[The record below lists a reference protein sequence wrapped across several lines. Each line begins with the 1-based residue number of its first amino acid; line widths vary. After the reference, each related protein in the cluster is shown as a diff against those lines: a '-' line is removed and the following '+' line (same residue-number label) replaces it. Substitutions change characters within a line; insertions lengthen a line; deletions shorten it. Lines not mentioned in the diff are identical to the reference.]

1 MEMKFEKNDAL
12 WAATECSN
20 IEQAM
25 ILLQRECELCAGTYP
40 LNQTIT
46 MLKCEHTCCID
57 CAKNYFT
64 IQVKLWNFFFLILF
78 KYLGF

>member
-1 MEMKFEKNDAL
+1 MELKFEKSDAL

-64 IQVKLWNFFFLILF
+64 IQVKVLIF
-78 KYLGF
+78 VFSINY